1 MLACQYPADLH
12 TQPQDVGAERF
23 SALQLTF
30 LVRIVHDEW
39 MEVAIAGVEYI
50 GNTQSVLVRHL
61 AHAGEHARQRSAWN
75 RAIHAVVIR
84 RDAANRGKCCLP
96 ARPEQLP

>member
-1 MLACQYPADLH
+1 
-12 TQPQDVGAERF
+12 
-23 SALQLTF
+23 
-30 LVRIVHDEW
+30 IVHDEW

-50 GNTQSVLVRHL
+50 GNAQSVLVRHL

-84 RDAANRGKCCLP
+84 RDAANRGKCYLP
-96 ARPEQLP
+96 ARPEQLPLGLIFAGAAGDGAVPLRQRLDDGDQMFDLWT